1 MVLACANARCEYIN
15 VYALHGNTMSEVVH
29 TEDCGTHAAGEPCCQ
44 GYIKWMYVYHYKDY
58 LVWLEAQL
66 GDQE

>member
-1 MVLACANARCEYIN
+1 
-15 VYALHGNTMSEVVH
+15 MSEVVH